1 MTVAR
6 LLVDHGYDVVL
17 LPPTRTPEVKTPD
30 AVVIPSVGEG
40 SEFWE
45 FKRLTEG
52 ATNAQEYAQRSIRE
66 GKKQAG
72 TVVLFLSED
81 VTPLGGLN
89 AINRGVL
96 NALRYDVQRRVEKV
110 VVLERTGAMQ
120 TLSREELENGQRFS
134 EL

>member
-17 LPPTRTPEVKTPD
+17 LPPSRTLDVKTPD

-52 ATNAQEYAQRSIRE
+52 ATNAQEYAQRSVRE

-72 TVVLFLSED
+72 TIVLFLSED
-81 VTPLGGLN
+81 VTALGGLN

-96 NALRYDVQRRVEKV
+96 NALRYDVQGKIERV

-120 TLSREELENGQRFS
+120 ILSRGELENGQRFS

>member
-1 MTVAR
+1 
-6 LLVDHGYDVVL
+6 
-17 LPPTRTPEVKTPD
+17 
-30 AVVIPSVGEG
+30 VGEG

-52 ATNAQEYAQRSIRE
+52 ATNAQEYAQRSVRE

-72 TVVLFLSED
+72 TIVPFLSED
-81 VTPLGGLN
+81 VTALGGLN
-89 AINRGVL
+89 AINHGVL
-96 NALRYDVQRRVEKV
+96 NALRYDVQGKIERV

-120 TLSREELENGQRFS
+120 ILSRGELENGQRFS